1 MQATGSVGNP
11 GYKVLRHGREQQPV
25 VLIDDFLPDPG
36 QLVSAAAGMHFQPV
50 GPYYPGVRAPARP
63 EMLAPASAILES
75 ALREVFGITTGV
87 ALVECYYSLV
97 TTRPE
102 ALAPIQRLPHFDTTD
117 PGRIAL
123 LHYLCGPEA
132 GGTRFFRHRQTGYE
146 TISAERFPHYRDE
159 LHAEAQRA
167 GAPPA
172 RYFSGDTEQFELLA
186 AHEAKFNR
194 AIIYRGIT
202 LHSGFIPEGMN
213 FSADPARGRLT
224 INIFLQAR

>member
-1 MQATGSVGNP
+1 MNEQQQSNGK
-11 GYKVLRHGREQQPV
+11 GYRVLTHGREEQPV
-25 VLIDDFLPDPG
+25 VLIDNFLPDAEA
-36 QLVSAAAGMHFQPV
+36 LVREAGALEFRQV

-63 EMLAPASAILES
+63 DALAPATALLET

-97 TTRPE
+97 TTPPE

-123 LHYLCGPEA
+123 LHYLCGPES
-132 GGTRFFRHRQTGYE
+132 GGTRFFRHRKTGYE
-146 TISAERFPHYRDE
+146 TITAERFPRYRDR
-159 LHAEAQRA
+159 LNAEAQA
-167 GAPPA
+167 SGVPPA

-202 LHSGFIPEGMN
+202 LHSGYIPEDLS
-213 FSADPARGRLT
+213 FSGDPARGRLT
-224 INIFLQAR
+224 INTFMQAR